1 MGTPFQ
7 KMCLLRCFRVDRIAL
22 AVTEYVVLRMG
33 KKYVEPPVL
42 NYKKIL
48 NQSAPVT
55 PVVFILSP
63 GSDPGREVTKMSD
76 EFGIRLKPTSMGQGQ
91 GAKAEKDLQ
100 VGVQRGQWILLMN
113 CHLLWR
119 WLRAKLEKFLEKI
132 EEMNPSKDFRLWIT
146 TEPTEHFPL
155 NILQMSLKVVTEP
168 PNGLKLNMRQSYSKV
183 EEEDLASCPHKRF
196 RPLVYVLAFFHAV
209 VQERRK
215 YGRIGWNVAYDF
227 NESDFRVS
235 LSIMNTYLTK
245 AFDRDG
251 PNGPIPWDTFKYLVG
266 EAMYGGRVV
275 DSFDRRALVV
285 YLEEYMGDFLFDK
298 FNRFAFYQTK
308 EDSYVVPETGHA
320 DIYKT
325 QVENQPRTNTPEVF
339 GLHSNAEIGY
349 FTTASRSIFE
359 QVLSLQSGA
368 GSGGSTASKD
378 QIVGQMAKDI
388 LDKLPE
394 LFDTFMIR
402 MEIGIGATPAQVVL
416 MQELDRFNFLL
427 NKMLSSLRTLMK
439 ALTGEVGMSAE
450 LEEVLNALFNAGIP
464 PSWRRFAPATKMNLS
479 NWMAHFQRRFSQYK
493 AWVDGSEPKCMWL
506 SGLHI
511 PETYLAALVQQ
522 CCRSKGWALDRS
534 TLYTKS
540 TQMVDAKEVKEKPEF
555 GAYIQG
561 LFLEGAAWD
570 VEEMCLRRQNPKV
583 LVEALPI
590 IQIIPAEAAKVKLT
604 NTLRTPVYTTSERRN
619 AMGVGLVFE
628 ADLSTF
634 EDTSHWILQGVAVI
648 LNED

>member
-119 WLRAKLEKFLEKI
+119 WLHSHLEKFLEKI

-227 NESDFRVS
+227 NESDFRIS
-235 LSIMNTYLTK
+235 LSIVNTYLSK
-245 AFDRDG
+245 AFYRDG
-251 PNGPIPWDTFKYLVG
+251 ENGPIPWSTLKYLIG

-275 DSFDRRALVV
+275 DSFDRRGLVT

-308 EDSYVVPETGHA
+308 EDSYVVPEHGHA
-320 DIYKT
+320 DVYKT
-325 QVENQPRTNTPEVF
+325 QVENQPRVNKPEVF
-339 GLHSNAEIGY
+339 GLHSNAKIGY
-349 FTTASRSIFE
+349 FTTASMDTLSQI
-359 QVLSLQSGA
+359 LSLQSGSGA
-368 GSGGSTASKD
+368 GGSGASKD
-378 QIVGQMAKDI
+378 EVVGQIAADI
-388 LDKLPE
+388 LAKLPIP
-394 LFDTFMIR
+394 FDTFR
-402 MEIGIGATPAQVVL
+402 LRNEIGIGATPAQVVL
-416 MQELDRFNFLL
+416 MQELDRFNILL
-427 NKMLSSLRTLMK
+427 FKMIESLGTLQK
-439 ALTGEVGMSAE
+439 ALVGEVGMSQE
-450 LEEVLNALFNAGIP
+450 LEDVLNALYSATIP
-464 PSWRRFAPATKMNLS
+464 PSWMKKAPATRMRLA
-479 NWMAHFQRRFSQYK
+479 NWMTHFQRRFRQYDK
-493 AWVDGSEPKCMWL
+493 WVTVGEPKCMWL
-506 SGLHI
+506 SGMHI

-522 CCRSKGWALDRS
+522 CCRAKGWALDRS
-534 TLYTKS
+534 TLYTKA
-540 TQMVDAKEVKEKPEF
+540 TKIFNEKEIDSRPEF
-555 GAYIQG
+555 GAYVQG
-561 LFLEGAAWD
+561 LYLEGAAWD
-570 VEEMCLRRQNPKV
+570 VDQMCLIRQHPKV
-583 LVEALPI
+583 LV
-590 IQIIPAEAAKVKLT
+590 
-604 NTLRTPVYTTSERRN
+604 
-619 AMGVGLVFE
+619 
-628 ADLSTF
+628 
-634 EDTSHWILQGVAVI
+634 
-648 LNED
+648 